1 MFRFPRLLGKK
12 PHHLKHRDLRPEGAS
27 VRMGIRDFLPATALV
42 SVCILWLAVATLRPQ
57 PDQMQIGVVFPPNY
71 SGQDVLSRV
80 ADAGGRLVREGAW
93 PFIAVVAA
101 DDARV
106 LARLDE
112 LGALFTVNPLALGGC
127 LTRPAATAP
136 S

>member
-1 MFRFPRLLGKK
+1 MR
-12 PHHLKHRDLRPEGAS
+12 
-27 VRMGIRDFLPATALV
+27 IRDFLPATSLV
-42 SVCILWLAVATLRPQ
+42 AVCVLWLAFATLRPQ
-57 PDQMQIGVVFPPNY
+57 PGQSQIGVVFPPNY
-71 SGQDVLSRV
+71 SGQDVLTRI

-101 DDARV
+101 DDAHV
-106 LARLDE
+106 LARLDD

-127 LTRPAATAP
+127 LTRPAGAAR

>member
-1 MFRFPRLLGKK
+1 MR
-12 PHHLKHRDLRPEGAS
+12 
-27 VRMGIRDFLPATALV
+27 IRDYLPAAALV
-42 SVCILWLAVATLRPQ
+42 AVCVGWLAVATLRPQ
-57 PDQMQIGVVFPPNY
+57 PGQTQIGVVFPPGFT
-71 SGQDVLSRV
+71 GQDVLSRV

-93 PFIAVVAA
+93 PFIAVIAA

-127 LTRPAATAP
+127 LTRPAATTP